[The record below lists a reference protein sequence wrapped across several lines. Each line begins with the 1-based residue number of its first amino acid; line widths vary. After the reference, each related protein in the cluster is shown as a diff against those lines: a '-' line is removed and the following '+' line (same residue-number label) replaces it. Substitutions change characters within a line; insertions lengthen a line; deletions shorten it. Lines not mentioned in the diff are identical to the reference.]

1 MIPLTKCPF
10 SGSISG
16 LTATHIKVSFKQSL
30 VRAAL
35 GFLRGL
41 IAVKRMAGP
50 VGRVLAWPLK
60 KLGGF
65 LLTWVGIPLYRGYFF
80 FRRLLG
86 HMAGA
91 ARHRVL
97 FIVTSRQL
105 LHVVM
110 IALVLGVGGAN
121 VKAKDE
127 VRADA
132 YGRQSILYQLV
143 AQEGLDTLETEGPVT
158 SRSNT
163 LSSYLQDPSISPD
176 AHMDFT
182 SPDSEYAVTTVG
194 GVLVPLPNAGTPV
207 GTRPPVAARTETETY
222 RVQSGDT
229 LGGIADNFGLNL
241 SSLLWAN
248 NLSTRSLIRIGQEL
262 KIPPVDGVYY
272 TVKKGDTVAK
282 IAKTY
287 GADADQ
293 IVAFNRLDDGALKV
307 GTELVLPGGEPPAA
321 PVVVVRPASVTSLF
335 TPKPDGQ
342 VAPAARGASTG
353 KGTWVWPT
361 DWRIITQYFGWKH
374 TGIDVDGDFTT
385 RSFAAADGT
394 VIYSGWRNGYGNTV
408 EIDHGGGIITRYGHH
423 SKLYVKVGDVVKAGD
438 VIAQTGTTGRSTGTH
453 LHFEVIKNGKFQ
465 NPLEYIR

>member
-1 MIPLTKCPF
+1 M
-10 SGSISG
+10 
-16 LTATHIKVSFKQSL
+16 
-30 VRAAL
+30 
-35 GFLRGL
+35 
-41 IAVKRMAGP
+41 
-50 VGRVLAWPLK
+50 GRVLAWPFFK
-60 KLGGF
+60 TGN
-65 LLTWVGIPLYRGYFF
+65 LLLSWVGIPVYRGYFF

-86 HMAGA
+86 HMAGVA
-91 ARHRVL
+91 KHRAL
-97 FIVTSRQL
+97 FLFTSRQL
-105 LHVVM
+105 IHVV
-110 IALVLGVGGAN
+110 ALFITVGVGIAS
-121 VKAKDE
+121 VQAKDS
-127 VRADA
+127 VRAEA

-143 AQEGLDTLETEGPVT
+143 AQEGLDTLETEGPVLF
-158 SRSNT
+158 RPLA
-163 LSSYLQDPSISPD
+163 LSSYLQDPSLSPD
-176 AHMDFT
+176 AHLDFT
-182 SPDSEYAVTTVG
+182 NFDSEYAVTTVG
-194 GVLVPLPNAGTPV
+194 GVLAPLPNAGAPV
-207 GTRPPVAARTETETY
+207 GTRPPVPARTDTETY

-229 LGGIADNFGLNL
+229 LGGISDAFGLNL

-248 NLSTRSLIRIGQEL
+248 GLSSRSVIRIGQEL

-287 GADADQ
+287 SAEADA
-293 IVAFNRLDDGALKV
+293 IIAFNHLDTAAALPV
-307 GTELVLPGGEPPAA
+307 GKELVLPNGEPPAA
-321 PVVVVRPASVTSLF
+321 PVVVVRPAPVTSLF
-335 TPKPDGQ
+335 TPKPTGQ
-342 VAPAARGASTG
+342 AMPSARGASTG

-361 DWRIITQYFGWKH
+361 DWRVITQYFGWKH

-423 SKLYVKVGDVVKAGD
+423 SKLYVKVGDVVKAGE

>member
-1 MIPLTKCPF
+1 MPVLRQHFGPH
-10 SGSISG
+10 
-16 LTATHIKVSFKQSL
+16 ATHIKVSFKQSL

-35 GFLRGL
+35 AVLRGL
-41 IAVKRMAGP
+41 VAVKRLAGP
-50 VGRVLAWPLK
+50 VGRVLAWPFAK
-60 KLGGF
+60 TGRF
-65 LLTWVGIPLYRGYFF
+65 LLTWVGIPLYRSYFF

-86 HMAGA
+86 RMAGA
-91 ARHRVL
+91 AKHRAL
-97 FIVTSRQL
+97 FIVTSRHL

-110 IALVLGVGGAN
+110 VALVLGVGVMN
-121 VKAKDE
+121 VRAKDA
-127 VRADA
+127 VRAEA
-132 YGRQSILYQLV
+132 YGRQSILFKIV
-143 AQEGLDTLETEGPVT
+143 GQESLDPVETEGPVAF
-158 SRSNT
+158 RPFA
-163 LSSYLQDPSISPD
+163 LSSYLQDVSISPD
-176 AHMDFT
+176 AHVDFT

-194 GVLVPLPNAGTPV
+194 GVLVPLPNAGAPTAA
-207 GTRPPVAARTETETY
+207 RPPVPARTETETY

-229 LGGIADNFGLNL
+229 LGGIADQFGLNL

-248 NLSTRSLIRIGQEL
+248 NLSARSLIRIGQEL

-287 GADADQ
+287 GADADK
-293 IVAFNRLDDGALKV
+293 ILSFNHLDGATPLKV
-307 GTELVLPGGEPPAA
+307 GSELVLPGGEPPAA
-321 PVVVVRPASVTSLF
+321 PVVVVRPAPVTSLF
-335 TPKPDGQ
+335 TPKPADQ
-342 VAPAARGASTG
+342 TAPAARGSSTG

-361 DWRIITQYFGWKH
+361 DWRVITQYFGWKH
-374 TGIDVDGDFTT
+374 TGIDIDGDFTT

-423 SKLYVKVGDVVKAGD
+423 SKLYVKVGDLVKAGD